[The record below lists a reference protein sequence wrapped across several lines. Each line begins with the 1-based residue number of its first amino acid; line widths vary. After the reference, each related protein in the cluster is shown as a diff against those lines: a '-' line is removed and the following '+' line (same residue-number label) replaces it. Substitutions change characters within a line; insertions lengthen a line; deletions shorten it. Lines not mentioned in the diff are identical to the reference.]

1 MPGVSAISTAMYSA
15 ELLASLR
22 GDSLNLQPC
31 GDSNLGSLIPGGE
44 TEFQVNSRLPGVT
57 QKAVSS
63 HSVTESPSIIL
74 YHLFRGA
81 FLA

>member
-1 MPGVSAISTAMYSA
+1 MYSA
-15 ELLASLR
+15 ELLASLG

-31 GDSNLGSLIPGGE
+31 GDLNLGSLIPGGE
-44 TEFQVNSRLPGVT
+44 TEFQVNSRLTGAT

-74 YHLFRGA
+74 PEA
-81 FLA
+81 FLAWPGMAWGGHTL